1 MSVNRIRKMTIMAA
15 CFALLIA
22 IAVPLSSEVIAA
34 SAVSPQGLPKAQTN
48 EDQLKNILSIV
59 FGIVGALAL
68 LMLVV
73 SGLRYV
79 ISGGDPS
86 RISKAKDGIIYA
98 LVGLLIAIA
107 AQAIVAFVVGEL

>member
-1 MSVNRIRKMTIMAA
+1 MQAFLYKLATDI
-15 CFALLIA
+15 
-22 IAVPLSSEVIAA
+22 
-34 SAVSPQGLPKAQTN
+34 SPGNLPKAGTN
-48 EDQLKNILSIV
+48 SDQVKNILGIV

-86 RISKAKDGIIYA
+86 RISKAKDGIIFA
-98 LVGLLIAIA
+98 LIGLLIAITA
-107 AQAIVAFVVGEL
+107 EAIVAFVVGNL